1 MATVTAPGT
10 RVNRRVSKSRWWLWL
25 TLLALLG
32 VGAYFGYQRY
42 QAQTTAVAT
51 TIQTAQVTR
60 GDITTTVAAT
70 GNIQPVTQTD
80 LNVHTS
86 GTVQTLAKLGD
97 SVKKGDTVLQLDTTD
112 LGLAVKT
119 AETNLESAQLKLEQA
134 RQGATEAELAASQA
148 KVDAA
153 QAALNGL
160 YSGATASDL
169 ATAQSRLR
177 TAQINLDQ
185 AQAGPTEI
193 AIANAQNKVEQAKN
207 SLWSAQSNRD
217 SICGRV
223 KDGDQDSSCQGA
235 RASVNNAELAVQTAA
250 NDLATLLAG
259 PDANDVAVAQES
271 VNQAQAS
278 LAALQQGPTAE
289 NVASARSNLVQ
300 AQSSLA
306 TLQAGPDPLTVQ
318 QAEVAVRQAQA
329 NVDEAKVKLSQAAIT
344 APYDGII
351 TEVNTAVGA
360 TVTTNSAPLQ
370 ITDFANL
377 QIQSPVSEMDRP
389 KIKVGQAVNITVE
402 ALPNVTLK
410 GEVTSI
416 SPTASVTSGVVNYPV
431 TIKVTQSDDRLASGM
446 TAALAIVTDSKT
458 GVLKV
463 PAKAIQTVNNQK
475 VLNVQRGDQIVQV
488 PVTVGSA
495 DSSNTEISGEVQ
507 AGDVVIIGSVSGTSN
522 GSTTT
527 TTTTTNRQ
535 GGMGV
540 PGMMGPGAGGPPP
553 SP

>member
-1 MATVTAPGT
+1 MATVAAPGT
-10 RVNRRVSKSRWWLWL
+10 RMARKTHKTRWWLWL
-25 TLLALLG
+25 ALLALLG
-32 VGAYFGYQRY
+32 VGGYFGYQRY
-42 QAQTTAVAT
+42 TAQTATAAT
-51 TIQTAQVTR
+51 TLQTAQVTK
-60 GDITTTVAAT
+60 GNITTTVAAT

-86 GTVQTLAKLGD
+86 GTVQSLAKLGD

-112 LGLAVKT
+112 LLLAVKT
-119 AETNLESAQLKLEQA
+119 AEANLESAQLKLEQA

-153 QAALNGL
+153 QASLNGL

-169 ATAQSRLR
+169 AAAQSKLR
-177 TAQINLDQ
+177 TAQLNLDK
-185 AQAGPTEI
+185 AQAGPTAIE
-193 AIANAQNKVEQAKN
+193 IANAQNKIEQAKN

-223 KDGDQDSSCQGA
+223 KNGDLDSSCQGA
-235 RASVNNAELAVQTAA
+235 RASVNNGELAVQTAQ
-250 NDLATLLAG
+250 NDLQTLLAG
-259 PDANDVAVAQES
+259 PDANSIAVAQES
-271 VNQAQAS
+271 VNQAQTS

-289 NVASARSNLVQ
+289 SVASAKSNLIQ

-306 TLQAGPDPLTVQ
+306 TLQAGPDTLTVQ

-416 SPTASVTSGVVNYPV
+416 SPTATMTSGVVNYPV
-431 TIKVTQSDDRLASGM
+431 TIKVTQGNDSLASGM
-446 TAALAIVTDSKT
+446 TATLAIVTDSKA

-463 PAKAIQTVNNQK
+463 PTKAIQTVNNQK

-507 AGDVVIIGSVSGTSN
+507 AGDMVIIGSVSGTSS
-522 GSTTT
+522 GTT

-540 PGMMGPGAGGPPP
+540 PGVMGGPGAGGPPP
-553 SP
+553 GP